1 MGKRLL
7 ITGGAGFVGSN
18 LALLF
23 REAYPDWH
31 IISLDNLKRR
41 GSELNLERLRRHGIH
56 FCHGDVRNR
65 TDLDA
70 VGRVDTIIECS
81 AEPSALA
88 GLDGDAAYVVDTN
101 LVGTVN
107 CLELA
112 RRHQAE
118 LVFLSTSRV
127 YPYEALNALP
137 CRETATRFEWNLD
150 RGCTGV
156 SLQGVAEDFPL
167 VGARTLYGA
176 TKLCAELLINE
187 YVASYHLRAVVNRC
201 GVLAGPWQMG
211 KVDQGVAVL
220 WVARHHFG
228 GPCPISDSVG
238 PGSRC
243 GMFCMSRIS
252 SSCCTSNCTM
262 WTRIADR
269 CTTSAADQR
278 GVSRYVS
285 SLSFAGARPGRRF
298 PSGRKRRPG
307 RGMCGSI
314 SQIRRKCARLWP
326 GSHAGPW
333 TASSRVSP
341 GGFGI
346 TSRRSDPSSGA
357 ASSRMLNKSAGVVL
371 ARRCRLTFSAAFISV
386 TQNVFQQTASRS
398 C

>member
-7 ITGGAGFVGSN
+7 ITGGAGFVGSS

-23 REAYPDWH
+23 REAHPDWH
-31 IISLDNLKRR
+31 ITSLDNLKRR
-41 GSELNLERLRRHGIH
+41 GSELNLERLRRQGIH

-65 TDLDA
+65 TDLEA

-88 GLDGDAAYVVDTN
+88 GLDGASAYVVDTN
-101 LVGTVN
+101 LVGTIN

-127 YPYEALNALP
+127 YPYGALNALP
-137 CRETATRFEWNLD
+137 CQEAATRFEWKLD

-167 VGARTLYGA
+167 VGTRTLYGA

-187 YVASYHLRAVVNRC
+187 YVALYNLRTVVNRC

-228 GPCPISDSVG
+228 GPLSYIGFGGNGKQVRDFLHVEDLFDLLQIQLHNVAAHTGQVYNVGGGPECSASLLELTGLCRQATGKTVPIGRDT
-238 PGSRC
+238 
-243 GMFCMSRIS
+243 S
-252 SSCCTSNCTM
+252 S
-262 WTRIADR
+262 
-269 CTTSAADQR
+269 
-278 GVSRYVS
+278 
-285 SLSFAGARPGRRF
+285 RPGDVRIYLTDTSKVRTAL
-298 PSGRKRRPG
+298 PWKPRWTIERIIESIAGWIRDHENALRPILGSG
-307 RGMCGSI
+307 M
-314 SQIRRKCARLWP
+314 
-326 GSHAGPW
+326 
-333 TASSRVSP
+333 
-341 GGFGI
+341 
-346 TSRRSDPSSGA
+346 
-357 ASSRMLNKSAGVVL
+357 
-371 ARRCRLTFSAAFISV
+371 
-386 TQNVFQQTASRS
+386 
-398 C
+398 